1 LSFNFRPVFY
11 RRLRTQ
17 KVWEVVPEIPKLLR
31 GIRVRH
37 PKQIKKFTILGVE
50 LRL

>member
-1 LSFNFRPVFY
+1 VFY

-17 KVWEVVPEIPKLLR
+17 KVWEVVPEIPKLLK
-31 GIRVRH
+31 GIRVKH
-37 PKQIKKFTILGVE
+37 PGQIRKFTIAGVE